1 MDLEVNEP
9 IAHDQLILDLK
20 SWRSVLESVDSFLVI
35 LPTLLGFV
43 LSRILCGHLSLTSTR
58 RFLLEFLLVGLPS
71 VILVTVGNSYSYS
84 YSLVGSIAIIG
95 YLFGN
100 HYHPGKD
107 FKYVVGKR
115 PIVFTLLRATAYSGT
130 CVAILAVDFPFY
142 PHDYRKSQ
150 TFGASAMDMG
160 IGLFVVN
167 MGLVSQRPKALA
179 DLKKLPKSVVP
190 LLVLGLART
199 LVITIIDY
207 HQDDSEYGKHLNAF
221 FILGFTKLLG
231 SLYSLLV
238 RSNSQ
243 LLGLALG
250 LLVFHEVILQ
260 LGVSSFVMA
269 SDSREG
275 FFTANRE
282 GLSSLHGCVALYLL
296 SIYFAKWYTSQ
307 DQLNYHQLL
316 TKFGK
321 MFLMVTVCWSL
332 VFTSAYITGIA
343 RVTFNFGYVTWLFA
357 VAISLILI
365 YAFIF
370 ELKFVNLTIK
380 MQNSVGDGRNHK
392 CSTHSLP
399 TFVESLNMNG
409 LTHFML
415 SNFLTGIV
423 NMALNPGKRNGFES
437 VLILSLYTL
446 TCAGAVF
453 IMLRKGIR
461 LA

>member
-20 SWRSVLESVDSFLVI
+20 SWRSVSESVDSFLVI
-35 LPTLLGFV
+35 IPTLLGFV
-43 LSRILCGHLSLTSTR
+43 LSRILCGHLSPTSTR
-58 RFLLEFLLVGLPS
+58 RFLLEFLLIGLPS
-71 VILVTVGNSYSYS
+71 VILVTVGNAYSYT
-84 YSLVGSIAIIG
+84 YSWVGSIAIMG
-95 YLFGN
+95 YLYGN

-115 PIVFTLLRATAYSGT
+115 PVVFTLLRATAYSGT
-130 CVAILAVDFPFY
+130 CVAILAVDFPSY
-142 PHDYRKSQ
+142 PHDYRKSR
-150 TFGASAMDMG
+150 TFGAAAMDMG

-167 MGLVSQRPKALA
+167 MGLVSQRTKSLA
-179 DLKKLPKSVVP
+179 DLRKLPKSVVP

-199 LVITIIDY
+199 LVITMIDY

-221 FILGFTKLLG
+221 FILGLTKLLG
-231 SLYSLLV
+231 SLYSLMV
-238 RSNSQ
+238 SSDAQ

-250 LLVFHEVILQ
+250 LLLVHEVILQ

-307 DQLNYHQLL
+307 DHLNYHQLM
-316 TKFGK
+316 TKLGK
-321 MFLMVTVCWSL
+321 MFLMVIVCWGL

-343 RVTFNFGYVTWLFA
+343 RVTFNFGYVTWIFA
-357 VAISLILI
+357 LAISLIMI

-370 ELKFVNLTIK
+370 ELKLVNLATK
-380 MQNSVGDGRNHK
+380 KQNSVGDAK
-392 CSTHSLP
+392 KLKITPYSLP

-423 NMALNPGKRNGFES
+423 NMTLNPGKRNGFDC
-437 VLILSLYTL
+437 VLILSLYMFI
-446 TCAGAVF
+446 CSGAVF
-453 IMLRKGIR
+453 LMLRKGIR